1 MCVVPPQEQ
10 GAVRVEAWS
19 VSIPVSST
27 ECPQFVQVVKGAFAH
42 TVARSMNVSTGVHS
56 GANDSHGDPT
66 SCPPP
71 AHSFAAWP
79 CGAFVLIPAV
89 KGGARSRS
97 GGTMRP

>member
-42 TVARSMNVSTGVHS
+42 RRTEHEREHRRAQR
-56 GANDSHGDPT
+56 
-66 SCPPP
+66 
-71 AHSFAAWP
+71 
-79 CGAFVLIPAV
+79 
-89 KGGARSRS
+89 RQ
-97 GGTMRP
+97 